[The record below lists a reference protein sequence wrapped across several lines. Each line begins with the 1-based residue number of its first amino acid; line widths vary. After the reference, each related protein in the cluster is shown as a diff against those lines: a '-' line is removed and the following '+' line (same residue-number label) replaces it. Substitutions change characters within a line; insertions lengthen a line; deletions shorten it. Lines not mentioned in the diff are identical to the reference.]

1 MDQSPSNSPCSS
13 SCVKLYLCSNPEDS
27 IVERRALRENVFPKL
42 REHCRH
48 TLGLDVRVIDP
59 FESSDPSRWP
69 DVNTRQQLMKE
80 CRESSAGPFLLALIG
95 HQYGTAS
102 LPTQVEVSEYQLLL
116 QECQQVGVSTR
127 ELERVYQREENTI
140 PPSYCLRPPHRYSC
154 CTQVLTLSEIK
165 EEEEVKVKAE
175 EEELRKLFQTSVSMC
190 VHSGLM
196 TPERG
201 HSYYRS
207 ALDADLRFALDNRPD
222 TDIARHCLIYINKVV
237 NAIGERDKN
246 SQLQLLSQSEAAT
259 SELLAP
265 TDGQL
270 LSELCDNFLP
280 GLITSCQLVVYTTT
294 TECDRRHGYTT
305 ARRRCYAE
313 SLCQQVYTDLV
324 VLIDS
329 MNALRPRADSHLG
342 DALAREQAEQ
352 EELCDILH
360 RFYEVHRPEE
370 KKVRAYVEQN
380 GQGRPLVVTGG
391 PCTGKTV
398 LLAHCAQQI
407 KTWLPDRNHV
417 VITFFCSLSNNTSA
431 KHLLSNLCS
440 QISSQYHSDSFPKHD
455 PKFFLGTNPDD
466 PGCTTN
472 SRDYKATCSNTTTL
486 EHVSDS
492 NINLCTVPWPDSR
505 GPISGTIKPDIS
517 LSELKERFSTIL
529 SLLPFPRRTL
539 VLLLDGLDQLENNFG
554 LQIIESLPS
563 PLPPGVKLILT
574 VSSNQTQ
581 VLQAI
586 KLHYPQCNPPQCV
599 SKDSETKSGYDCV
612 QLGLAD
618 RKQCVKMLAS
628 LLSSSGRRVT
638 SGQQALVNQALT
650 SCGLTLYAQL
660 LHVHTSLWRS
670 DLDVTGSSLPNGVH
684 SSISALL
691 DHLEQK
697 HGSSIVARAVS
708 YLTLSRTGL
717 TEAEF
722 VDLLSSDDEV
732 LAEYVQRGET
742 PSSSMRVPQID
753 VERVLLD
760 LRRFLIR
767 RTVAGSHVL
776 FWMSRHFQLVVAK
789 RYLGTHEARMEIHS
803 EMADYFSGR
812 WGGGSAKPL
821 FVNQKSEPNKDT
833 AEMKIYIDRQLP
845 SQPFVFTS
853 SPKDIGQVNLR
864 KVVELPYHLQRSD
877 RWEELED
884 KLLMSLRFHQA
895 MVQAGLLW
903 DLVAILEG
911 EESSSQVLLSR
922 ERLLL
927 ASTLKAS
934 ACLLQSAPLQLPTV
948 MEADLLPY
956 LEVFPALEGYVR
968 EISQE
973 RRMRGSGLGLTLC
986 PAPSSVPSIQFLQ
999 CNSKPEDVSVTE
1011 AAVTECGVVAEIMD
1025 DGSAWIWKSYAHGVV
1040 QLSLS
1045 CEQKELKFA
1054 GVKSSGQFMLLSTH
1068 CNKLFLWDVTGP
1080 EMFLEVKDTLK
1091 TEFESI
1097 QQTLNKVEGFV
1108 ARRKLFIW
1116 WKGESFVS
1124 VFDVSS
1130 ETLTH
1135 FHCLS
1140 SVTCLVCSSNGFY
1153 MYCGQEEG
1161 TVSVFDI
1168 ETSSLL
1174 GTCSNPNHSAVALI
1188 ILSEDKREMACVDK
1202 LGNITLWDVAAQP
1215 PRLIKESY
1223 TGCKANILNID
1234 YTEESDTLLVC
1245 QSQQVTMWDTCDWEL
1260 WDQFFAPQDRAFSQ
1274 AVLSQDGHLFLALLD
1289 TCTFV
1294 LVWRVNTGECI
1305 LSLETNKQPHTLL
1318 KMASDVICITSDGCL
1333 TVWDS
1338 GMIAAAG
1345 TALKMGCGV
1354 REVVAEQTGEWFYTS
1369 DGSEA
1374 VWRWNLEKGFPHAKF
1389 LHDGPVEKLRLSPN
1403 SIHLVSLS
1411 AGEIYVWQT
1420 ESGQNM
1426 LRISGSR
1433 ATDILITPKS
1443 NCGVCVSERGLS
1455 RVWNLTRGS
1464 IVCSIN
1470 LYLSD
1475 AQVSPESTFLIG
1487 HHRGDLLAASLWSG
1501 SISKRFSCVESSE
1514 CVVAFHTLPEFPDF
1528 VVVMAASGAVYTWN
1542 IAEET
1547 VCRHFHLPHMFHCQ
1561 PRDFHIASTGSYA
1574 LLSTDNDA
1582 LNLLDLC
1589 QLRLYSLKTE
1599 GPVVKVC
1606 LGKTGDYA
1614 FYICRTTNLEK
1625 SGVCYQHS
1633 RPVLTVVRLAD
1644 GERVGRVHLCK
1655 NPLTLVVSEQRV
1667 FVGFNDGSVGVYSF
1681 SDGIISGDESIR
1693 CRDNLN
1699 NLLKQCP
1706 FDRASLRW
1714 PLATPNIKW
1723 P

>member
-1 MDQSPSNSPCSS
+1 MRTCAKVFLHNIIGCTKNKVCIYCVQMLINKKQYGKLFLGHLGVFCAHFVFCDQRY
-13 SCVKLYLCSNPEDS
+13 VVFVFILCTDS

-80 CRESSAGPFLLALIG
+80 CRESSAGPFLLVNKTPGII
-95 HQYGTAS
+95 

-154 CTQVLTLSEIK
+154 CTQVLTVKRNIHVSLIK
-165 EEEEVKVKAE
+165 STEASLAV
-175 EEELRKLFQTSVSMC
+175 
-190 VHSGLM
+190 
-196 TPERG
+196 
-201 HSYYRS
+201 

-246 SQLQLLSQSEAAT
+246 SQLQLLSQSEVKAAT

-360 RFYEVHRPEE
+360 RFYEFS
-370 KKVRAYVEQN
+370 
-380 GQGRPLVVTGG
+380 L
-391 PCTGKTV
+391 
-398 LLAHCAQQI
+398 HC
-407 KTWLPDRNHV
+407 
-417 VITFFCSLSNNTSA
+417 
-431 KHLLSNLCS
+431 
-440 QISSQYHSDSFPKHD
+440 DSFPKHD

-1714 PLATPNIKW
+1714 PLTWGEHANSTQKDPRPEWDSNLKNSSCEVTVCNHRHSHVVCYMLYLAPTFSNSNVVQW
-1723 P
+1723 PPYKSYSHYNEEKR